1 MEPVALLAEL
11 RALADHVPDFASF
24 TPTSR
29 IHHEWLGKVHA
40 LVLQW
45 NQSEARSVS
54 MHTGCVAINSVHAH
68 SVSNIVSI
76 LYRAI
81 ADLELRLPAQPNQ
94 VFGPGAVYDFLKT
107 LRDLLASATQSIFI
121 VDPYLDEQIFDAY
134 LATVSQGIMVRLL
147 AHKGAAA
154 LKPAVAA
161 FIAQRRMT
169 VEVRCSESIHDRIV
183 FLDDHS
189 CWVLGSSIKDAAK
202 SKPTY
207 LAPLDGNTAQ
217 LKKDVY
223 EQIWTAAKPI

>member
-11 RALADHVPDFASF
+11 RALADHVPDFADF
-24 TPTSR
+24 TSTSR
-29 IHHEWLGKVHA
+29 VHHEWLGKVHA
-40 LVLQW
+40 LILQW
-45 NQSEARSVS
+45 NQYEARSVS
-54 MHTGCVAINSVHAH
+54 TETRCVPLNLFRDI
-68 SVSNIVSI
+68 SVSNIISI

-81 ADLELRLPAQPNQ
+81 ADLELRLPAQPDQ

-134 LATVSQGIMVRLL
+134 LATVSQGVTVRLL
-147 AHKGAAA
+147 AHKGTAA

-161 FIAQRRMT
+161 FIAQNRMA
-169 VEVRCSESIHDRIV
+169 VEARSSASIHDRIV
-183 FLDDHS
+183 ILDDRS
-189 CWVLGSSIKDAAK
+189 CWVLGSSINNAAK

-207 LAPLDGNTAQ
+207 LAPLDASTTQ
-217 LKKDVY
+217 LKKVVY